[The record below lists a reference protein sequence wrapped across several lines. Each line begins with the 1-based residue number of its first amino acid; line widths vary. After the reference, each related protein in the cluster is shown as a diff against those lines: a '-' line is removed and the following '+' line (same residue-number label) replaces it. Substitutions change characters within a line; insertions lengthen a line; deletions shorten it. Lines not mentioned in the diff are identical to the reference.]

1 MKNSYAVIP
10 PARPI
15 AWLLAL
21 AFSAIATPNSVAE
34 AAPIERAWQLKV
46 AGQPSGSFT
55 ESTVTT
61 SDGRVKTKETM
72 SLEMNRLG
80 SKVSMKTE
88 SESVES
94 KDGALESLAG
104 SISSSQ
110 AATRVR
116 ATRVNAALEVETEA
130 GGKSYQKKIPLAGLV
145 LGPKG
150 VEKLSRENLK
160 SEGATASFQMFSA
173 EVAGIVS
180 ITRKVI
186 GNAEH
191 GGRKLV
197 KVEETIEGMP
207 GKQLITLDEGGRWVT
222 RQQSLPF
229 GDLVMEPA
237 TRPAVPGQDAEPT
250 AKPEATLPSESYG
263 KTMALSNILLPDP
276 RTLTA
281 VTLKLHHQKPDL
293 GWPGLDSS
301 SQRVLGKSDTL
312 RVVEVRGCTPPT
324 HANEKSQDVPDESCS
339 RPNALVQSDD
349 PEVLRIAREAT
360 SEVKS
365 DFEKARRLQDWVSK
379 NLQFDLGIALAPA
392 SEVVRNRRG
401 TCIAYAVLL
410 ASLER
415 AVGLPSRVAMGYAY
429 ANGIWGGHAW
439 SEVFIDGQWVALDAA
454 LYGPGTADA
463 ARLWF
468 GASSGD
474 DQLIKLIAAGS
485 QMYGY
490 VDFQVVSFERNGST
504 LKVPENAAR
513 HTIEGNRYSNPW
525 LGFSLEAP
533 SNFRF
538 TKMDA
543 VFPDPT
549 IVELEGPGGAKI
561 SVRVSNVGANI
572 APLKKKLVSSV
583 GEGKMSSRTMGK
595 LTGEAASTPKAA
607 CFLFKQENSLWS
619 ITVEGESANRL
630 LEQIAT
636 SWRWIS

>member
-1 MKNSYAVIP
+1 MKDSHKSVL
-10 PARPI
+10 PAHLI

-21 AFSAIATPNSVAE
+21 ALNAMAIPNGAAE
-34 AAPIERAWQLKV
+34 PAPPERAWQLKV

-55 ESTVTT
+55 ESTVTGA
-61 SDGRVKTKETM
+61 DGKVRTTEIM

-94 KDGALESLAG
+94 NDGALDSLNG

-130 GGKSYQKKIPLAGLV
+130 GGKSYQKKIPLSGLV

-160 SEGATASFQMFSA
+160 SEGATTSFQMFSL
-173 EVAGIVS
+173 EVGGIIS

-197 KVEETIEGMP
+197 KIEEKIEGMP
-207 GKQLITLDEGGRWVT
+207 GQQLITLDEDGRWVT

-229 GDLVMEPA
+229 GDLVMEPS
-237 TRPAVPGQDAEPT
+237 TRPTEQEAAPT
-250 AKPEATLPSESYG
+250 AKPEATMPSESYD
-263 KTMALSNILLPDP
+263 KTMARSNISLPDP

-281 VTLKLHHQKPDL
+281 VTLKLHHQRPDL
-293 GWPGLDSS
+293 GWPGLESPN
-301 SQRVLGKSDTL
+301 QRILEKSDSL
-312 RVVEVRGCTPPT
+312 RLVEVRGSKAPVRVRGKSETPD
-324 HANEKSQDVPDESCS
+324 ASYS
-339 RPNALVQSDD
+339 RPNALIQSDD
-349 PEVLRIAREAT
+349 SEVIRIARDAT
-360 SEVKS
+360 GGVKG

-379 NLQFDLGIALAPA
+379 NLVLDLGIALAPA

-474 DQLIKLIAAGS
+474 GQFIKLIAAGS

-504 LKVPENAAR
+504 ITVPENAAR
-513 HTIEGNRYSNPW
+513 HTVEGNRYSNPW

-533 SNFRF
+533 PDSHF

-549 IVELEGPGGAKI
+549 IVELAAPAGARI
-561 SVRVSNVGANI
+561 SVKVSNVGADL
-572 APLKKKLVSSV
+572 ALSKKKLVSSI
-583 GEGKMSSRTMGK
+583 GEGKISSRTMGK
-595 LTGEAASTPKAA
+595 LSGETTSTPKAA
-607 CFLFKQENSLWS
+607 CFLFKQGNSLWS
-619 ITVEGESANRL
+619 ITVEGESAQLL

-636 SWRWIS
+636 SWRWIF